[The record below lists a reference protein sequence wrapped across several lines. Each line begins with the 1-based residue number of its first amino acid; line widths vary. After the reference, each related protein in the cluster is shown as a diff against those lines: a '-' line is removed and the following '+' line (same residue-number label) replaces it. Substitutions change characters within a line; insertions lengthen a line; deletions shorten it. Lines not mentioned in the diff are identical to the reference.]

1 MRARYVA
8 VELFSGCLGVEGR
21 NVTIMVI
28 EGSPGE
34 VEEEEETLV
43 DFVSGFP
50 LISGKYKY
58 TIVYNTGSLGTI

>member
-8 VELFSGCLGVEGR
+8 VELFSGCLGVERR
-21 NVTIMVI
+21 NVMIMAI

-34 VEEEEETLV
+34 WEEEALV

-50 LISGKYKY
+50 LISGE
-58 TIVYNTGSLGTI
+58 VWVQ